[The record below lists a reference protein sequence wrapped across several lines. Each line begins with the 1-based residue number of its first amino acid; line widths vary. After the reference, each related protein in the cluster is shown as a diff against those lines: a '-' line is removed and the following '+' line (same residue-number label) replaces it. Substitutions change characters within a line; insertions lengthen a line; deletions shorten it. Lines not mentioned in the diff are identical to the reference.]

1 MKLKGFPGHRFSY
14 VYTRAFLDL
23 APFPNL
29 TFAEDYAFVCDGAAR
44 GADCLA
50 FHDDCHDPI
59 VLHVLHAL
67 SSMWT
72 AATKVVAT
80 GAAVVAPD
88 AVERLTGC
96 RPEAAAAA
104 RRDREAKARRRCRA
118 ARADTDDDDDDSETT
133 EDDA

>member
-1 MKLKGFPGHRFSY
+1 MKLKGFPGRRFSY

-67 SSMWT
+67 SSTWT

-96 RPEAAAAA
+96 RPPESRWDRSVSAPPIGIGHGPLIANLLSPA
-104 RRDREAKARRRCRA
+104 RSLAIA
-118 ARADTDDDDDDSETT
+118 SSN
-133 EDDA
+133 